1 MRNWMIFTSLALVSV
16 WSLAGHHGGG
26 HDKGGLFERADLDKN
41 GSISLE
47 EHEAAIQKMADK
59 RRQRFN
65 KMDADGDGAVTMEEA
80 KAQRRDMHS
89 KHRHKEADE

>member
-1 MRNWMIFTSLALVSV
+1 MRHWIIFTALALVSV

-26 HDKGGLFERADLDKN
+26 HDKGGMFKHADLDKN

-59 RRQRFN
+59 RRQKFN

-80 KAQRRDMHS
+80 KAQRKEMHS
-89 KHRHKEADE
+89 KHMHKEPAE